1 MISNRM
7 VIPTVALGV
16 SLACGP
22 SPGTPADRGSEA
34 DLRASIAAY
43 DSAWQARDSAR
54 VDSLLAS
61 DYLYVSSTGQLSPR
75 TQTLEFLLDPTYRLR
90 HLERS
95 ELDITAAD
103 AVARVTGR
111 WQGRGEYQGRPV
123 LDDQTCGQIWV
134 WREGRWQ
141 LFTEHCVNRTGVPE
155 E

>member
-1 MISNRM
+1 MIARRLSI
-7 VIPTVALGV
+7 VVVALGA
-16 SLACGP
+16 SLAC
-22 SPGTPADRGSEA
+22 SASTDPAAGEREA

-43 DSAWQARDSAR
+43 DSAWQAKDSAR

-75 TQTLEFLLDPTYRLR
+75 TQTLEFLLDPTYRLS

-95 ELDITAAD
+95 ELGIASAGP
-103 AVARVTGR
+103 VARATSR

-141 LFTEHCVNRTGVPE
+141 LFTEHCVNRPGVPE
-155 E
+155 G